1 MEKEIPEIPRFL
13 SQPDRVA
20 FWTWNEVSL
29 FVSIAAV
36 IGIAYSIILG
46 FLMGMLGVHVM
57 RSLQTSPRGDLTKVG
72 LYWFSPWSAKRYPSF
87 PPSHIREFIG

>member
-36 IGIAYSIILG
+36 IGIAYSIIFG
-46 FLMGMLGVHVM
+46 FLVGVLGVHIM
-57 RSLQTSPRGDLTKVG
+57 RSLQNSPQGDLTKVG
-72 LYWFSPWSAKRYPSF
+72 LYWFSPWSSARYKSI
-87 PPSHIREFIG
+87 PPSHIREFVG

>member
-1 MEKEIPEIPRFL
+1 MEKEIPAIPRYL

-29 FVSIAAV
+29 FVSIVAV
-36 IGIAYSIILG
+36 IGIIFSIVFAFIAG
-46 FLMGMLGVHVM
+46 IVAVQMM
-57 RSLQTSPRGDLTKVG
+57 RSLQKSPQGDLTKVG
-72 LYWFSPWSAKRYPSF
+72 LYWFSPWSGKRYKTL

>member
-1 MEKEIPEIPRFL
+1 MEKEIPQIPRFL

-36 IGIAYSIILG
+36 IGIAYSIIFG
-46 FLMGMLGVHVM
+46 FLVGILGVHIM
-57 RSLQTSPRGDLTKVG
+57 RSLQNSPQGDLTKVG
-72 LYWFSPWSAKRYPSF
+72 LYWFSPWSNAQYKSI
-87 PPSHIREFIG
+87 PPSHVREFVG

>member
-29 FVSIAAV
+29 FVSIVAV
-36 IGIAYSIILG
+36 IGITYSILFG
-46 FLMGMLGVHVM
+46 FLAGMFGVRMM
-57 RSLQTSPRGDLTKVG
+57 RSLQNSPQGDLTKVG
-72 LYWFSPWSAKRYPSF
+72 LYWFSPFSGTRYKSV
-87 PPSHIREFIG
+87 PPSYIREFIG